1 MSFDPITQPVD
12 YILLAGQRSPGIAEI
27 SGASS
32 PRRWDER
39 KGFAQT
45 GARVVFRGVGLAHFV
60 VTLRLLTTQ
69 DWADWHAWRELVQRP
84 PIGTYARAQDI
95 WHPILED
102 LEVASAVVEDVG
114 QPRQTGD
121 GEWSI
126 DIKFI
131 EYRTPIPRIEPI
143 NGSEE
148 RPRRLTGNELE
159 LERNR
164 LEIQVREAGGD
175 DRQVARVLA
184 EHARIQSQIGA
195 AP

>member
-1 MSFDPITQPVD
+1 MGNDHSSRFRHLSAFLWLALALGAVLSVPISGMAQ
-12 YILLAGQRSPGIAEI
+12 GPGTTNGDWTFLGGDAWHTRYAPAAEI
-27 SGASS
+27 NASN
-32 PRRWDER
+32 
-39 KGFAQT
+39 F
-45 GARVVFRGVGLAHFV
+45 
-60 VTLRLLTTQ
+60 
-69 DWADWHAWRELVQRP
+69 
-84 PIGTYARAQDI
+84 
-95 WHPILED
+95 ED